1 MLRELLVAFAIV
13 ALCLV
18 SHVAAIV
25 ILGGWLVE
33 RREASVEKTLSLTGY
48 GALLITVFSA
58 LILVHVFQAGI
69 WAGFYYERTLF
80 NNFETSL
87 YFSIVSYTTI
97 GYGDVV
103 LPQRWRLLG
112 GIEAL
117 SGVLLCGL
125 STAFVF
131 AIVNSFFQMR
141 LAERVK
147 QRERREESRARSAGA
162 P

>member
-1 MLRELLVAFAIV
+1 MLRELLVGFLIV
-13 ALCLV
+13 AVCLV

-33 RREASVEKTLSLTGY
+33 RREASAEKNLSLTGY
-48 GALLITVFSA
+48 GALLVTVFSA
-58 LILVHVFQAGI
+58 LILIHVFQAGV
-69 WAGFYYERTLF
+69 WAAFYYERTLF
-80 NNFETSL
+80 NDFETSL

-103 LPQRWRLLG
+103 LPQRWRVLG

-131 AIVNSFFQMR
+131 AIINSFFQMR
-141 LAERVK
+141 LAERAK
-147 QRERREESRARSAGA
+147 QRETRAQSKAASAGVS
-162 P
+162 